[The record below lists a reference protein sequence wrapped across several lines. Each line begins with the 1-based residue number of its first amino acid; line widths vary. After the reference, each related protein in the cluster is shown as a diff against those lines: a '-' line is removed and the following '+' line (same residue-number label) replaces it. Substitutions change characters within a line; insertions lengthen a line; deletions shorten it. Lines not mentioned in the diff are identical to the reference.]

1 MSDELSDKP
10 ANHST
15 GQHSASGSWDGPS
28 IFRAT
33 QLTFDPGDKANG
45 SLYLCDPSGGRQ
57 SQAIERAIAM
67 LRERALWSAQD
78 PKQVRDDQRQA
89 YEEQLVFVEAL
100 EVVVGGARIV
110 ITRCNHPKF
119 PSSAERF
126 SGWKNALGAGT

>member
-1 MSDELSDKP
+1 MGDK
-10 ANHST
+10 HGGDLT
-15 GQHSASGSWDGPS
+15 GRHAASRNWDGTS
-28 IFRAT
+28 IFRST
-33 QLTFDPGDKANG
+33 QITFDPGDKANG
-45 SLYLCDPSGGRQ
+45 SLYLCDPSGGKQ

-89 YEEQLVFVEAL
+89 YEEQLAFVEAV
-100 EVVVGGARIV
+100 EVVVEGARLV

-126 SGWKNALGAGT
+126 SGWKSALGVGT

>member
-1 MSDELSDKP
+1 MSDRP
-10 ANHST
+10 ANDST
-15 GQHSASGSWDGPS
+15 GPQSASRSWDGPT
-28 IFRAT
+28 IFRTT
-33 QLTFDPGDKANG
+33 QLIFDPGDKANG
-45 SLYLCDPSGGRQ
+45 SLYLCDPSGGKQ

-67 LRERALWSAQD
+67 LRQRALWSAQD

-89 YEEQLVFVEAL
+89 YEEQLLFVEAVD
-100 EVVVGGARIV
+100 VVVEGVRLV